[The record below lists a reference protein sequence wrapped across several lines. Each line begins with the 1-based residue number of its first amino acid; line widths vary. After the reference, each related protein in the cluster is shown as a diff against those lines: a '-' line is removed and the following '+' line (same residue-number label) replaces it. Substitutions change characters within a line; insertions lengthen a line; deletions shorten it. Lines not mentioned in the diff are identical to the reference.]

1 MCNVELDQFDGSQ
14 CENTDYVADKGHP
27 LLGAF
32 QLSLAND
39 YKTPCQRAVRSP
51 ARRSTYPRG
60 GASDSET
67 PHLCQTSTDSSHRSN
82 YGMCAR
88 MHIRGNHGRA
98 PMAQPPKGVCKSF
111 WVRGECSSSRK
122 TARQRN
128 SCKSAGCYKPCP
140 SFPDGGARP
149 RTRPATTVGLRR
161 MGPVSTTRRQ
171 AALGADEA
179 TPRCTPEYI
188 RIDSDNQPD
197 QGTGREPADAES
209 PPMVQTGM
217 RGTTVK

>member
-1 MCNVELDQFDGSQ
+1 MQ
-14 CENTDYVADKGHP
+14 
-27 LLGAF
+27 GAL
-32 QLSLAND
+32 QLSIADD
-39 YKTPCQRAVRSP
+39 YKAPCQGASCSL
-51 ARRSTYPRG
+51 ARRSTCPHG

-67 PHLCQTSTDSSHRSN
+67 PHLCQTSTDSSHRSD
-82 YGMCAR
+82 YGMCTR
-88 MHIRGNHGRA
+88 MHVRMCSRA
-98 PMAQPPKGVCKSF
+98 PMAQPPKGVCKAF
-111 WVRGECSSSRK
+111 WVRGECISSRK

-128 SCKSAGCYKPCP
+128 SCRSAGHYNPCP

-209 PPMVQTGM
+209 PPMVRTGM
-217 RGTTVK
+217 RGSTVK